1 MGFQR
6 FPLSTSVKFSD
17 LLVVW
22 ANTLVWDGSNKN
34 DYYYLLLSL
43 TKLKKIQ
50 LCRFSLKGE
59 GTRSTIVKTFRRCPY
74 TPLPDQCGFDLHSRT
89 TWSLVR
95 LK

>member
-43 TKLKKIQ
+43 TKLKKN
-50 LCRFSLKGE
+50 SA
-59 GTRSTIVKTFRRCPY
+59 V
-74 TPLPDQCGFDLHSRT
+74 
-89 TWSLVR
+89 
-95 LK
+95 